1 MAILTQSSNGDG
13 PITGWDLPL
22 CRPGQY
28 LAVCLDVKDS
38 FGIQRPKYENPA
50 EIETLDVCR
59 FIFGTQDGQMVQT
72 GEMKISAHEKS
83 KLTGV
88 LTSWLGSAP
97 GAGFDTESLRGK
109 GAMIN
114 IVEKTSLKGR
124 TYADITSV
132 TPVMAGME
140 AQVPQA
146 SNFTIP
152 GGSPASASTIEGQ
165 IRQTTNN
172 PIHQPAQQTAQP
184 TQATTTVTVEHPQTV
199 QPAQTQMFSQPS
211 QGQSVPF

>member
-1 MAILTQSSNGDG
+1 MAILQQSSNGEG
-13 PITGWDLPL
+13 PITGWSLEP

-28 LAVCLDVKDS
+28 LAICLEVKDS
-38 FGIQRPKYENPA
+38 FGIQRPKYEDPSQ
-50 EIETLDVCR
+50 IETLDVCR
-59 FIFGTQDGQMVQT
+59 FLFGTQDGQLVQT

-114 IVEKTSLKGR
+114 IVEKTSQKGR
-124 TYADITSV
+124 IYADITSI

-152 GGSPASASTIEGQ
+152 GGSPAPA
-165 IRQTTNN
+165 
-172 PIHQPAQQTAQP
+172 PAQTAPAVVQQPVQPAQP
-184 TQATTTVTVEHPQTV
+184 TQATTTVTVEQPQTV

-211 QGQSVPF
+211 SGQSVPF

>member
-1 MAILTQSSNGDG
+1 MAILTQSNGDG
-13 PITGWDLPL
+13 PITGWSLEP

-28 LAVCLDVKDS
+28 LAICLEVKDS
-38 FGIQRPKYENPA
+38 FGIQRPKYEDPSQ
-50 EIETLDVCR
+50 IETLDVCR
-59 FIFGTQDGQMVQT
+59 FLFGTQDGQMVQT

-97 GAGFDTESLRGK
+97 GAGFDTETLRGK

-114 IVEKTSLKGR
+114 IVQKTSQKGR
-124 TYADITSV
+124 TYSDITSV

-146 SNFTIP
+146 SNFTIQ
-152 GGSPASASTIEGQ
+152 GGSPA
-165 IRQTTNN
+165 
-172 PIHQPAQQTAQP
+172 PVQPAPAVVQQPVQP
-184 TQATTTVTVEHPQTV
+184 APQATTTVTVDQPQTV

-211 QGQSVPF
+211 QSVPF

>member
-1 MAILTQSSNGDG
+1 MAILTQSNGEG

-22 CRPGQY
+22 CRAGQY
-28 LAVCLDVKDS
+28 LAVCLAIKDS
-38 FGIQRPKYENPA
+38 FGITRPKYDNPG
-50 EIETLDVCR
+50 ELETLDVCR
-59 FIFGTQDGQMVQT
+59 FLFGTQDGQMVQT

-97 GAGFDTESLRGK
+97 GAGFDTETLKDK

-114 IVEKTSLKGR
+114 IVQKTSQKGR
-124 TYADITSV
+124 IYADITSI

-152 GGSPASASTIEGQ
+152 GGSPA
-165 IRQTTNN
+165 
-172 PIHQPAQQTAQP
+172 PVQPAPAPAQP
-184 TQATTTVTVEHPQTV
+184 APQATTTVTVEQPQTV

>member
-1 MAILTQSSNGDG
+1 LE
-13 PITGWDLPL
+13 
-22 CRPGQY
+22 
-28 LAVCLDVKDS
+28 VKDS
-38 FGIQRPKYENPA
+38 FGIQRPKYEDPSQ
-50 EIETLDVCR
+50 IETLDVCR
-59 FIFGTQDGQMVQT
+59 FLFGTQDGQLVQT

-114 IVEKTSLKGR
+114 IVEKTSMKGR
-124 TYADITSV
+124 TYSDITSV

-152 GGSPASASTIEGQ
+152 GGSPAPA
-165 IRQTTNN
+165 
-172 PIHQPAQQTAQP
+172 PAQPAPAVVQQPVQPVQP
-184 TQATTTVTVEHPQTV
+184 TQATTTVTVEQPQTV

-211 QGQSVPF
+211 SGQSVPF

>member
-1 MAILTQSSNGDG
+1 MAILTQSSNGEG
-13 PITGWDLPL
+13 PITGWSLEP

-28 LAVCLDVKDS
+28 LAICLEVKDS
-38 FGIQRPKYENPA
+38 FGIQRPKYEDPSV
-50 EIETLDVCR
+50 IETLDVCR
-59 FIFGTQDGQMVQT
+59 FLFGTQDGQLVQT

-97 GAGFDTESLRGK
+97 GAGFDTESLKGK

-114 IVEKTSLKGR
+114 IVEKTSMKGR

-152 GGSPASASTIEGQ
+152 GGSPAPASAVVQ
-165 IRQTTNN
+165 Q
-172 PIHQPAQQTAQP
+172 PVQPATAQSVQP
-184 TQATTTVTVEHPQTV
+184 TQTTTTVTVDQPQTV

>member
-1 MAILTQSSNGDG
+1 LE
-13 PITGWDLPL
+13 
-22 CRPGQY
+22 
-28 LAVCLDVKDS
+28 VKDS
-38 FGIQRPKYENPA
+38 FGIQRPKYEDPSQ
-50 EIETLDVCR
+50 IETLDVCR
-59 FIFGTQDGQMVQT
+59 FLFGTQDGQLVQT

-114 IVEKTSLKGR
+114 IVEKTSMKGR
-124 TYADITSV
+124 TYSDITSV
-132 TPVMAGME
+132 TPIMAGME

-152 GGSPASASTIEGQ
+152 GGSLAPAPT
-165 IRQTTNN
+165 
-172 PIHQPAQQTAQP
+172 QPAPAVVQQPVQP
-184 TQATTTVTVEHPQTV
+184 APQATTTVTVDQPQTV

-211 QGQSVPF
+211 SGQSVPF

>member
-13 PITGWDLPL
+13 PITGWSLEP

-28 LAVCLDVKDS
+28 LAICLDVKDS
-38 FGIQRPKYENPA
+38 FGIQRPKYDDPSQ
-50 EIETLDVCR
+50 IETLDVCR

-72 GEMKISAHEKS
+72 GEMRISTSEKS

-97 GAGFDTESLRGK
+97 GAGFDTETLRGK

-114 IVEKTSLKGR
+114 IVQKTSQKGR
-124 TYADITSV
+124 IYADITSI

-152 GGSPASASTIEGQ
+152 GGSPAPVQPAPAPTVVQ
-165 IRQTTNN
+165 
-172 PIHQPAQQTAQP
+172 QPAQPAPAQP
-184 TQATTTVTVEHPQTV
+184 APQATTTVTVEQPQTV

-211 QGQSVPF
+211 GQSVPF

>member
-1 MAILTQSSNGDG
+1 MAILQQSSNGDG
-13 PITGWDLPL
+13 PISGWSLEP

-28 LAVCLDVKDS
+28 LAICLEVKDS
-38 FGIQRPKYENPA
+38 FGIQRPKYEDPSQ
-50 EIETLDVCR
+50 IETLDVCR
-59 FIFGTQDGQMVQT
+59 FLFGTQDGQMVQT

-114 IVEKTSLKGR
+114 IVEKTSQKGR
-124 TYADITSV
+124 TYSDITSV

-152 GGSPASASTIEGQ
+152 GGSPAPA
-165 IRQTTNN
+165 
-172 PIHQPAQQTAQP
+172 QPAPAVVQQPVQP
-184 TQATTTVTVEHPQTV
+184 TPAPAPQATTTVTVEQPQPV
-199 QPAQTQMFSQPS
+199 QATM
-211 QGQSVPF
+211 GQQFTAPTANPPF

>member
-1 MAILTQSSNGDG
+1 MAILTQSSNGEG
-13 PITGWDLPL
+13 PITGWSLEP

-28 LAVCLDVKDS
+28 LAICLEVKDS
-38 FGIQRPKYENPA
+38 FGIQRPKYEDPSQ
-50 EIETLDVCR
+50 IETLDVCR
-59 FIFGTQDGQMVQT
+59 FLFGTQDGQLVQT

-114 IVEKTSLKGR
+114 IVEKTSMKGR
-124 TYADITSV
+124 TYSDITSV

-152 GGSPASASTIEGQ
+152 GGSPAPA
-165 IRQTTNN
+165 
-172 PIHQPAQQTAQP
+172 QPAPAVVQQPVQPVQP
-184 TQATTTVTVEHPQTV
+184 TQATTTVTVEQPQTV
-199 QPAQTQMFSQPS
+199 QPAQAQTQMFSQPS
-211 QGQSVPF
+211 SGQSVPF

>member
-1 MAILTQSSNGDG
+1 MAILTQSNGDG
-13 PITGWDLPL
+13 PITGWSLEP

-28 LAVCLDVKDS
+28 LAICLEVKDS
-38 FGIQRPKYENPA
+38 FGIQRPKYEDPSQ
-50 EIETLDVCR
+50 IETLDVCR
-59 FIFGTQDGQMVQT
+59 FLFGTQDGQMVQT

-97 GAGFDTESLRGK
+97 GAGFDTETLRGK

-114 IVEKTSLKGR
+114 IVQKTSQKGR
-124 TYADITSV
+124 TYSDITSV

-152 GGSPASASTIEGQ
+152 GGSPA
-165 IRQTTNN
+165 
-172 PIHQPAQQTAQP
+172 PVQPAPAVVQQPVQP
-184 TQATTTVTVEHPQTV
+184 APQATTTVTVDQPQTV

-211 QGQSVPF
+211 QSVPF

>member
-1 MAILTQSSNGDG
+1 MAILTQSSNGEG

-28 LAVCLDVKDS
+28 LAVCLEVKDS

-59 FIFGTQDGQMVQT
+59 FLFGTQDGQMVQT

-97 GAGFDTESLRGK
+97 GAGFDTESLKGK

-114 IVEKTSLKGR
+114 IVEKTSQKGR

-152 GGSPASASTIEGQ
+152 GGSPAPAPAVVQ
-165 IRQTTNN
+165 Q
-172 PIHQPAQQTAQP
+172 PVQPATAQPVQP
-184 TQATTTVTVEHPQTV
+184 TQATTTVTVEQPQTV
-199 QPAQTQMFSQPS
+199 QPAQAQMFSQPS
-211 QGQSVPF
+211 QSVPF

>member
-1 MAILTQSSNGDG
+1 MAILQQSSNGEG
-13 PITGWDLPL
+13 PISGWSLEP

-28 LAVCLDVKDS
+28 LAICLEVKDS
-38 FGIQRPKYENPA
+38 FGIQRPKYEDPSQ
-50 EIETLDVCR
+50 IETLDVCR
-59 FIFGTQDGQMVQT
+59 FLFGTQDGQMVQT

-114 IVEKTSLKGR
+114 IVEKTSMKGR
-124 TYADITSV
+124 TYSDITSV

-140 AQVPQA
+140 AQVPQP
-146 SNFTIP
+146 SQFNIP
-152 GGSPASASTIEGQ
+152 GGASAPAPAPAPAVVQ
-165 IRQTTNN
+165 QTV
-172 PIHQPAQQTAQP
+172 QPAPVQP
-184 TQATTTVTVEHPQTV
+184 APQATTTVTVDQPVPV
-199 QPAQTQMFSQPS
+199 QATMGQQFTAPAVNP
-211 QGQSVPF
+211 PF

>member
-1 MAILTQSSNGDG
+1 MAILQQSTSGEG
-13 PITGWDLPL
+13 PITGWPL
-22 CRPGQY
+22 EPARPGQY

-38 FGIQRPKYENPA
+38 FGIQRLKYEDPSQ
-50 EIETLDVCR
+50 IETLDVCR
-59 FIFGTQDGQMVQT
+59 FLFGTQDGQMIQT

-114 IVEKTSLKGR
+114 VVQKTSQKGR
-124 TYADITSV
+124 TYSDITSV

-140 AQVPQA
+140 AQVPQP
-146 SNFTIP
+146 SNFDT
-152 GGSPASASTIEGQ
+152 SLLASVTP
-165 IRQTTNN
+165 QTTTQVTVEQ
-172 PIHQPAQQTAQP
+172 PQAVAPAPAQVAQPAQA
-184 TQATTTVTVEHPQTV
+184 
-199 QPAQTQMFSQPS
+199 QMFSAPS
-211 QGQSVPF
+211 APAPC

>member
-1 MAILTQSSNGDG
+1 MAILQQSTSGEG
-13 PITGWDLPL
+13 PITGWPL
-22 CRPGQY
+22 EPARPGQY

-38 FGIQRPKYENPA
+38 FGIQRPKYEDPSQ
-50 EIETLDVCR
+50 IETLDVCR
-59 FIFGTQDGQMVQT
+59 FLFGTQDGQVIQT

-114 IVEKTSLKGR
+114 VVQKTSQKGR
-124 TYADITSV
+124 TYSDITSV

-140 AQVPQA
+140 AQVPQPA
-146 SNFTIP
+146 QFNIP
-152 GGSPASASTIEGQ
+152 GNSDITLQNAQPQPVMQTQQQPLVTTQQTIDQPQNVSDQ
-165 IRQTTNN
+165 I
-172 PIHQPAQQTAQP
+172 AQQA
-184 TQATTTVTVEHPQTV
+184 
-199 QPAQTQMFSQPS
+199 QMFSAPS
-211 QGQSVPF
+211 APAPF

>member
-1 MAILTQSSNGDG
+1 LE
-13 PITGWDLPL
+13 
-22 CRPGQY
+22 
-28 LAVCLDVKDS
+28 VKDS
-38 FGIQRPKYENPA
+38 FGIQRPKYEDPSQ
-50 EIETLDVCR
+50 IETLDVCR
-59 FIFGTQDGQMVQT
+59 FLFGTQDGQLVQT

-114 IVEKTSLKGR
+114 IVEKTSQKGR
-124 TYADITSV
+124 TYSDITSV

-152 GGSPASASTIEGQ
+152 GGSPAPAPAVVQ
-165 IRQTTNN
+165 
-172 PIHQPAQQTAQP
+172 QPAQPAPAQP
-184 TQATTTVTVEHPQTV
+184 QATTTVTVDQPQTV
-199 QPAQTQMFSQPS
+199 QQTQMFSQPS

>member
-13 PITGWDLPL
+13 PITGWPLEL

-38 FGIQRPKYENPA
+38 FGITRPKYDNPG
-50 EIETLDVCR
+50 ELETLDVCR
-59 FIFGTQDGQMVQT
+59 FLFGTQDGQLVQT
-72 GEMKISAHEKS
+72 GEMKISTHEKS
-83 KLTGV
+83 NLTKA
-88 LTSWLGSAP
+88 LTSWTGSP
-97 GAGFDTESLRGK
+97 QGAGFDTESLKGK

-114 IVEKTSLKGR
+114 IVHETSKKGR
-124 TYADITSV
+124 VYADIKSI

-152 GGSPASASTIEGQ
+152 GGSPAPA
-165 IRQTTNN
+165 
-172 PIHQPAQQTAQP
+172 QPAPAPAPAQP
-184 TQATTTVTVEHPQTV
+184 APQATTTVTVEQPQTV
-199 QPAQTQMFSQPS
+199 QPAQTQFSQPS